1 MSQESIGDT
10 KTTRRFWE
18 QMIAAD
24 KLSDDDDDVSYD
36 DDDDVSDDDDDVS
49 DDDDDFTDEE
59 DADSLHHDQRDS
71 VSKSQIVDHQN
82 DSEGQKS
89 QNSSRSE
96 SVIPNGNGVR
106 VNGRGNDS

>member
-59 DADSLHHDQRDS
+59 DADILHQRDS

-89 QNSSRSE
+89 QNSSRPE